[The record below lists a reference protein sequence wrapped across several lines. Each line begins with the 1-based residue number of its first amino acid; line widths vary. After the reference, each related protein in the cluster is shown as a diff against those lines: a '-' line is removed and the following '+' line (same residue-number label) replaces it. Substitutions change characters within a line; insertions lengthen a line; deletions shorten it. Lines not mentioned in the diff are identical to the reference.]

1 MRNEGAMNMT
11 LHHAGLVII
20 DPKRGENLLLLIV
33 FLIIAAIKDIFSF
46 LLHKTKD
53 FFKWVFRWGRKQ

>member
-53 FFKWVFRWGRKQ
+53 FFK